1 MGGSPSGSSVDSLLN
16 VEYTINTMN
25 TFGEIFREKR
35 RASGLSQRELADR
48 AGLDFSYISKLE
60 NGRLPPPA
68 ADTIVRLAGLLD
80 CPSEELLSAAKKLP
94 GELSDTLTAEP
105 KAVRFLQEASRLQ
118 LSPDEWERLIGTLHG
133 LRDDD
138 GKR

>member
-1 MGGSPSGSSVDSLLN
+1 MS
-16 VEYTINTMN
+16 

-35 RASGLSQRELADR
+35 RAAGLSQRELADR

-94 GELSDTLTAEP
+94 GALSDSLAADPT
-105 KAVRFLQEASRLQ
+105 AVRFLREASRLQ
-118 LSPDEWERLIGTLHG
+118 LSPDEWERMIGTLHD
-133 LRDDD
+133 LREGD
-138 GKR
+138 GGRGTS